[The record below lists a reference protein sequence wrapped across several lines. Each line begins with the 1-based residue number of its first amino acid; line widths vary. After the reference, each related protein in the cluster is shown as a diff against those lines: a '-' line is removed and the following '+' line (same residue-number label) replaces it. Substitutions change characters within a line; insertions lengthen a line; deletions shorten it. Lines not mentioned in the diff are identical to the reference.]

1 MSANGELF
9 IQGNLSETASDSGML
24 DLHKEQLVVPDSHYD
39 IWREQEIPTTDTIQ
53 IKDANTGEPLDEL
66 KYSGKFIWNDGGY
79 HEFRVESIERY
90 GKKKWVGE
98 EKAKGDWMEQLLP
111 IVNAFKDGEES
122 LTTEDVDWLM
132 TTLRCKI
139 EYNEGLITKEAYDTI
154 LNDFER

>member
-24 DLHKEQLVVPDSHYD
+24 DLHKEQLIVPDSYYD
-39 IWREQEIPTTDTIQ
+39 IWREQEIPRTKA
-53 IKDANTGEPLDEL
+53 IKIEDADTGEPLGEL
-66 KYSGKFIWNDGGY
+66 TYSGKFIWDEDGY
-79 HEFRVESIERY
+79 HEFMVESIERD
-90 GKKKWVGE
+90 GKKKWVGK

-139 EYNEGLITKEAYDTI
+139 EYNEGLITKEEYDTI